1 MKISTKFILISLVVT
16 FVPIVTVI
24 LMARETSLFHQED
37 FQAAITLGMATA
49 VCMGFICPL
58 LCMRWLFLTQ
68 LRRIK
73 DLCTDIQHG
82 RYISFHLP
90 NEPRENEN
98 ENEIVSLMRDMNWMV
113 NQIRIRESQLKDMV
127 IKLENSEAALHESE
141 THYRQLIE
149 NMGDMVFTT
158 DLKGNFTFISDDKK
172 CIAGYESANL
182 LGRNI
187 KDILLA
193 ESVAILEEN
202 FKKQI
207 LGESVYPYEVK
218 FVAADGRYIPAEI
231 NTSLFYSMEG
241 NLVGIEG
248 TVRDMTEHKRLESEL
263 FQARKMEAVGTLAG
277 GIAHDFNNIIQGI
290 SGFTEILLLG
300 KKENAPDYKK
310 LTHIK
315 TQAFRAS
322 ELTTQLLAFSR
333 RAESR
338 LQLLDLNGEI
348 EKLKEVFLRT
358 VPRMIDIRFHL
369 SGKLNLVNAD
379 PNQIEQIIMNLVI
392 NARDAMADSG
402 ELIVW
407 TENVTLEAKYCQ
419 TLPGAAPGE
428 YVLLAVSDTGM
439 GMDRDVVEHIFEPF
453 YTTKEVDKGTRLGL
467 AMVYGIVKNHNG
479 YVYCESMPGQGTTF
493 KIYLPVVK
501 GEKISQNA
509 DDILEQEVIGG
520 TETILLVDDEE
531 AILEVGK
538 GFLEHSGYTVIT
550 AESGEEAIEIVSK
563 AHTFSPDLVILDL
576 NMPGMGGYKCLQE
589 LLKIDSGIKILVAS
603 GYYSPEVEEKT
614 LRETGARGF
623 IAKPYQMKAMLKMVR
638 GIIDD
643 EYDTF

>member
-1 MKISTKFILISLVVT
+1 MKISTKFILISLVVS

-37 FQAAITLGMATA
+37 FQAAITVGIATA
-49 VCMGFICPL
+49 VCIGFICPL

-73 DLCTDIQHG
+73 DLCADIQQG

-113 NQIRIRESQLKDMV
+113 NQIRTRESQLKDMV

-141 THYRQLIE
+141 MHYRQLIE

-158 DLKGNFTFISDDKK
+158 DLKGNFTFISNDRK
-172 CIAGYESANL
+172 CIAGYKQANL

-187 KDILLA
+187 KDLLLT
-193 ESVAILEEN
+193 ESVVVFQEN
-202 FKKQI
+202 SKKQI
-207 LGESVYPYEVK
+207 MGGTVHPYEIK
-218 FVAADGRYIPAEI
+218 FVAADGRYVPMEI
-231 NTSLFYSMEG
+231 NTSLLHDMEG

-248 TVRDMTEHKRLESEL
+248 TVRDMTEHKKLEAEL
-263 FQARKMEAVGTLAG
+263 FQARKMEAIGTLAG
-277 GIAHDFNNIIQGI
+277 GISHDFNNIIQGI

-300 KKENAPDYKK
+300 KKENDPDYEK
-310 LTHIK
+310 LTHIQ
-315 TQAFRAS
+315 TQAFRAGK
-322 ELTTQLLAFSR
+322 LTGQLLAFSR
-333 RAESR
+333 KAESMF
-338 LQLLDLNGEI
+338 QSLDLNGEI
-348 EKLKEVFLRT
+348 EKLKEVFVRT

-379 PNQIEQIIMNLVI
+379 PNQIEQIVMNLII
-392 NARDAMADSG
+392 NARDAMGDDG
-402 ELIVW
+402 ELIVR
-407 TENVTLEAKYCQ
+407 TENVTLEGKYCQ

-439 GMDRDVVEHIFEPF
+439 GMDRDVAEHIFEPF
-453 YTTKEVDKGTRLGL
+453 YTTKEVNKGTGLGL
-467 AMVYGIVKNHNG
+467 AMVYGIVKKHNG

-509 DDILEQEVIGG
+509 DGTLEQEVIGG

-538 GFLEHSGYTVIT
+538 GFLEHSGYTIIT
-550 AESGEEAIEIVSK
+550 AESGEDAIEIVSK
-563 AHTFSPDLVILDL
+563 AHTFYPDLVILDL
-576 NMPGMGGYKCLQE
+576 NMPGMGGHKCLQE
-589 LLKIDSGIKILVAS
+589 LLKIDSEIKILVAS

-623 IAKPYQMKAMLKMVR
+623 IAKPYQMKALLKMVR
-638 GIIDD
+638 GILDD
-643 EYDTF
+643 ESDTF

>member
-1 MKISTKFILISLVVT
+1 MKISTKLILISLIVS
-16 FVPIVTVI
+16 FVPIITVI
-24 LMARETSLFHQED
+24 LMVRETSVFHQED
-37 FQAAITLGMATA
+37 FQAALTVGIATA
-49 VCMGFICPL
+49 LCLGFICPL
-58 LCMRWLFLTQ
+58 LCMRWFFLTQ
-68 LRRIK
+68 LRRIRK
-73 DLCTDIQHG
+73 LCADVHSGNYSFIDLPVAPDEK
-82 RYISFHLP
+82 
-90 NEPRENEN
+90 NAENEM
-98 ENEIVSLMRDMNWMV
+98 VTLMRDMNWMA
-113 NQIRIRESQLKDMV
+113 NQIHIREARLMDTAAKME
-127 IKLENSEAALHESE
+127 IAKTAALQSE

-149 NMGDMVFTT
+149 NMGDVVFTT
-158 DLKGNFTFISDDKK
+158 DLKGNFTFISKMEK
-172 CIAGYESANL
+172 NIIGYEPAHL

-187 KDILLA
+187 KDFLLT
-193 ESVAILEEN
+193 ESVVVFQEN
-202 FKKQI
+202 SKKQI
-207 LGESVYPYEVK
+207 MGEPVHPYEIK
-218 FVAADGRYIPAEI
+218 FVSADGRYVPMNI
-231 NTSLFYSMEG
+231 NTSLLHDMEG
-241 NLVGIEG
+241 NHVGIEG

-263 FQARKMEAVGTLAG
+263 FQARKMEAIGTLAG

-310 LTHIK
+310 LTRIK
-315 TQAFRAS
+315 TQAFRAG
-322 ELTTQLLAFSR
+322 ELTGQLLAFSR
-333 RAESR
+333 KAESR
-338 LQLLDLNGEI
+338 LQPLDLNGEI
-348 EKLKEVFLRT
+348 EKLKEVFVRT

-379 PNQIEQIIMNLVI
+379 PNQIEQIVMNLII
-392 NARDAMADSG
+392 NARDAMADGG

-453 YTTKEVDKGTRLGL
+453 YTTKEVDKGTGLGL

-493 KIYLPVVK
+493 KIYLPVLK
-501 GEKISQNA
+501 GEKSSQNA
-509 DDILEQEVIGG
+509 DDTLEQELIGG

-538 GFLEHSGYTVIT
+538 GFLEHSGYTIIT
-550 AESGEEAIEIVSK
+550 AESGEAAIEIVSK
-563 AHTFSPDLVILDL
+563 VHVSSPDLIILDL

-589 LLKIDSGIKILVAS
+589 LLKIDSGINVLIAS
-603 GYYSPEVEEKT
+603 GYSSQVDEKT

-623 IAKPYQMKAMLKMVR
+623 IAKPYQMKALLKMVR
-638 GIIDD
+638 GILDD
-643 EYDTF
+643 ESDTF

>member
-1 MKISTKFILISLVVT
+1 MKISTKFILISLVVS
-16 FVPIVTVI
+16 FVPIVTII

-37 FQAAITLGMATA
+37 FQAAITLGMAIA
-49 VCMGFICPL
+49 LCIAFICPL
-58 LCMRWLFLTQ
+58 LGMRWLFLTQ
-68 LRRIK
+68 LRRIRK
-73 DLCTDIQHG
+73 LCADVHSGKYSFIDLPVASDEK
-82 RYISFHLP
+82 
-90 NEPRENEN
+90 NAENEM
-98 ENEIVSLMRDMNWMV
+98 VTLMREMNWMA
-113 NQIRIRESQLKDMV
+113 NQIHIRETRLMDTAAK
-127 IKLENSEAALHESE
+127 IEIAKTAALQSE
-141 THYRQLIE
+141 MHYRQLIE
-149 NMGDMVFTT
+149 NIGDIIFTT
-158 DLKGNFTFISDDKK
+158 DLEGNITFVSKNE
-172 CIAGYESANL
+172 AGIIDYEPANL

-187 KDILLA
+187 KDLLLT
-193 ESVAILEEN
+193 ESVVIFQEN
-202 FKKQI
+202 SKKQI
-207 LGESVYPYEVK
+207 MRETVHPYEIK
-218 FVAADGRYIPAEI
+218 FVAADGRYVPMEI
-231 NTSLFYSMEG
+231 NTSLLHDTEG
-241 NLVGIEG
+241 NPVGIEG
-248 TVRDMTEHKRLESEL
+248 TIRDMTEHKRLESEL

-300 KKENAPDYKK
+300 KKKNAPDYKK

-322 ELTTQLLAFSR
+322 ELTGQLLAFSR
-333 RAESR
+333 KAESR
-338 LQLLDLNGEI
+338 LQPLDLNGEI
-348 EKLKEVFLRT
+348 EKLKEVFVRT
-358 VPRMIDIRFHL
+358 VPKMINIRFHL

-379 PNQIEQIIMNLVI
+379 PNQIEQIVMNLII
-392 NARDAMADSG
+392 NARDAMADGG

-407 TENVTLEAKYCQ
+407 TENATLEGRYCQ
-419 TLPGAAPGE
+419 TLQGAAPGE

-453 YTTKEVDKGTRLGL
+453 YTTKEVDKGTGLGL

-479 YVYCESMPGQGTTF
+479 HVYCESMPDQGTTF

-501 GEKISQNA
+501 GESISQNA
-509 DDILEQEVIGG
+509 DGTLEQEVIGG

-538 GFLEHSGYTVIT
+538 EFLEHSGYTVIK

-563 AHTFSPDLVILDL
+563 GHDSSPDLIILDL
-576 NMPGMGGYKCLQE
+576 NMPGMGGYKCLNE
-589 LLKIDSGIKILVAS
+589 LLKIDSRINVLVAS
-603 GYYSPEVEEKT
+603 GYSAQVDEKT

-638 GIIDD
+638 EIIDD